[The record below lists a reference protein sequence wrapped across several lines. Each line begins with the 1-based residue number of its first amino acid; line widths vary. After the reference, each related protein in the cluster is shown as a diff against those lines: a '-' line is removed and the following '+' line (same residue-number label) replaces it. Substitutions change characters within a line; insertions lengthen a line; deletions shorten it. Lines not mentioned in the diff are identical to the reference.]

1 MFNELKSDLVLLSE
15 LKQACANCEYELQ
28 MLLHRHEALA
38 QAGVLGPCH
47 TSSGTNRGFCL
58 ANSV

>member
-28 MLLHRHEALA
+28 MLLHRHWALA
-38 QAGVLGPCH
+38 QAGVLGP
-47 TSSGTNRGFCL
+47 
-58 ANSV
+58 